1 MKILSKTIFEQ
12 MTFIDILN
20 YSLIH
25 KAISSAQVV
34 PNRAAS
40 ACNVTKSNILQ
51 LAILLKVTPL
61 HWSFSRFF
69 NCTNG
74 KKSRN
79 VSHKKRPTHEMG

>member
-25 KAISSAQVV
+25 KAISSAKVV

-74 KKSRN
+74 TKSRN